1 MRYNGRLRL
10 LRREARAL
18 DLGCGWAALA
28 DGLNHARPLLSA
40 GEWMSARLCRVGIHA
55 ARRRLAA
62 CGSAT
67 MLSGGW
73 LDIRSQYF
81 TMHFPQQTKEHEH
94 GQAR

>member
-40 GEWMSARLCRVGIHA
+40 GEWMSARLPGRHPRRAPSFGGLRVGNDVERWL
-55 ARRRLAA
+55 ARY
-62 CGSAT
+62 
-67 MLSGGW
+67 
-73 LDIRSQYF
+73 SQPVF
-81 TMHFPQQTKEHEH
+81 HDAFPTTNQ
-94 GQAR
+94 GA